1 MLPEALLLSAK
12 QGEKLSTALSPTV
25 EEIIRV
31 SVKRNIRTFADLLFP
46 VIGPAIRK
54 AMSETLK
61 QMIQS
66 LSQAVENSLSWQG
79 LKWRLESM
87 RSGRPFAEIVLL
99 HSLVYRV
106 EQVFLIHPES
116 GLLLQHVAVETE
128 AFQDADLV
136 SGMLT
141 AIQDFVRDSF
151 NVEEEQA
158 LNSIQMGDF
167 TIWLVQGPKAV
178 IAGAIRGNAPESLR
192 QVFNNAL
199 ENIHLEQAEVLDAS
213 DVDPTLLEPVRDHL
227 KSCLQTR
234 FKQAPRKFSPLLV
247 VSLLVIAVVLGLWL
261 FLSIRDHLRWEDYLQ
276 QLKME
281 PGIIVTET
289 DKQDGVY
296 RIYGLRDPLAKNP
309 VEILSTHPI
318 EHDKI
323 VHRFRPYQA
332 LSDELVLQRARRIL
346 VPPATVTLS
355 FSRGLLKISG
365 TAPHSWIVDTRR
377 LARVLPGIME
387 LDDSELSTVVDLSS
401 LAAPDTVS
409 LSLRDGL
416 LTARGSAP

>member
-261 FLSIRDHLRWEDYLQ
+261 FLSIRDHLR
-276 QLKME
+276 
-281 PGIIVTET
+281 
-289 DKQDGVY
+289 
-296 RIYGLRDPLAKNP
+296 
-309 VEILSTHPI
+309 
-318 EHDKI
+318 
-323 VHRFRPYQA
+323 
-332 LSDELVLQRARRIL
+332 
-346 VPPATVTLS
+346 
-355 FSRGLLKISG
+355 
-365 TAPHSWIVDTRR
+365 
-377 LARVLPGIME
+377 
-387 LDDSELSTVVDLSS
+387 
-401 LAAPDTVS
+401 
-409 LSLRDGL
+409 
-416 LTARGSAP
+416 